1 MELKKLTT
9 QEKNNMKEYKVDT
22 LVTLN
27 IPITVE
33 ANNMKEAEE
42 QAIKDAHSSYHF
54 GESVAWVK
62 ADWIEKQ

>member
-1 MELKKLTT
+1 
-9 QEKNNMKEYKVDT
+9 MKEYKVDT